1 MFIPEVS
8 SIERQ
13 VADLNNAP
21 GNVPQDP
28 SIKKK
33 KEKEERPAQVLYLKR
48 QLRDLRAKL
57 SSRFI
62 AIDRRAGSK
71 ERLSN
76 SLSCGKVPTID
87 AFHLEI
93 VIDTSMIFRSK
104 VNGGVSINASLTV

>member
-21 GNVPQDP
+21 GNVPQGP
-28 SIKKK
+28 SIKKR
-33 KEKEERPAQVLYLKR
+33 ETPVQVLYLER

-62 AIDRRAGSK
+62 EIGKLKAEAEEK
-71 ERLSN
+71 LST
-76 SLSCGKVPTID
+76 LFYGKVRTID
-87 AFHLEI
+87 H
-93 VIDTSMIFRSK
+93 
-104 VNGGVSINASLTV
+104 

>member
-21 GNVPQDP
+21 GNVPQGP
-28 SIKKK
+28 SIKKNK
-33 KEKEERPAQVLYLKR
+33 RNAVQVLYLKR
-48 QLRDLRAKL
+48 QSRDLRAKL

-62 AIDRRAGSK
+62 EIDRLKAEAK

-76 SLSCGKVPTID
+76 SLLWENSNNRCISPK
-87 AFHLEI
+87 A
-93 VIDTSMIFRSK
+93 VIDTSDI
-104 VNGGVSINASLTV
+104 

>member
-1 MFIPEVS
+1 VFIPEVS

-62 AIDRRAGSK
+62 AIDRPESGI
-71 ERLSN
+71 ERKTFQLSLLWESSN
-76 SLSCGKVPTID
+76 NRC
-87 AFHLEI
+87 
-93 VIDTSMIFRSK
+93 
-104 VNGGVSINASLTV
+104 VSSGDRNRHEYDI

>member
-21 GNVPQDP
+21 GNVPQGP

-33 KEKEERPAQVLYLKR
+33 KQRAIQVLYLKR
-48 QLRDLRAKL
+48 QPRDLRAKL

-62 AIDRRAGSK
+62 EIDRLKADARK

-76 SLSCGKVPTID
+76 SLLWES
-87 AFHLEI
+87 
-93 VIDTSMIFRSK
+93 S
-104 VNGGVSINASLTV
+104 NN

>member
-21 GNVPQDP
+21 GNVPQDL
-28 SIKKK
+28 SIKNK
-33 KEKEERPAQVLYLKR
+33 RNVVQVLYLKR

-62 AIDRRAGSK
+62 EIDRLKEETK

-76 SLSCGKVPTID
+76 SLLWESSNNRCISPKTFMK
-87 AFHLEI
+87 A
-93 VIDTSMIFRSK
+93 VIDTSGI
-104 VNGGVSINASLTV
+104 

>member
-33 KEKEERPAQVLYLKR
+33 KSIVQVLYLKR

-62 AIDRRAGSK
+62 ETDRLKAKAK

-76 SLSCGKVPTID
+76 YLLWESSNI
-87 AFHLEI
+87 
-93 VIDTSMIFRSK
+93 
-104 VNGGVSINASLTV
+104 